1 MQVVVTG
8 DKGSS
13 ETPALSIQDRRKQ
26 ILRQVASKKK
36 AISSSLSAAA
46 VDDSVASVPQQQKSQ
61 SLKRSL
67 SPSPVSNRRAHSK
80 SPKRPR
86 STSPIENS
94 PIKKRKRPVQKLIS
108 VTMKTQEVRFFL
120 LLLVTTISFP
130 IQFVNVC
137 VLCMYLYV

>member
-1 MQVVVTG
+1 LYTCALCGHVQVVVTDG
-8 DKGSS
+8 KGSS

-26 ILRQVASKKK
+26 ILRQVTSKKK
-36 AISSSLSAAA
+36 AISSGLSTAA
-46 VDDSVASVPQQQKSQ
+46 VDGVVPQKSQ

-94 PIKKRKRPVQKLIS
+94 PVKNRKRPVQKLVS
-108 VTMKTQEVRFFL
+108 VSVKAQEV
-120 LLLVTTISFP
+120 SGG
-130 IQFVNVC
+130 
-137 VLCMYLYV
+137 